1 MQFDLKFSAPTF
13 AGLNVRA
20 ATRENLDEFAAV
32 IIRGNPYK
40 DDRIIVTPRQIA
52 SSDLGA
58 VCLLPVEKNPE
69 YVVRAQP
76 QLILAS
82 DAALREM
89 PKRPGWPAL
98 SALRDR
104 RTCAFPPG
112 AYDTIVRPGPRLAEA
127 ADLLVECLRT
137 LDEARR

>member
-69 YVVRAQP
+69 YVVRYVER
-76 QLILAS
+76 S
-82 DAALREM
+82 DVGRTTWVQATPKPFQTQFVVFKRTIRREDVG
-89 PKRPGWPAL
+89 KIYY
-98 SALRDR
+98 
-104 RTCAFPPG
+104 FK
-112 AYDTIVRPGPRLAEA
+112 V
-127 ADLLVECLRT
+127 
-137 LDEARR
+137 